1 MTERKTDAMISEL
14 KEKIG
19 NDTEEYHYVIDKVSL
34 DGDYVKVIINDE
46 ETETV
51 FILSAIEYFD
61 LGYRIS
67 QRITQEDYEKL
78 RRLHAYSYAYR
89 RCINKIAAH
98 DQSVQEIREFLDKS
112 ASIDDADQNRIVD
125 DLIRKGL
132 LDDERLVET
141 QFEYDQLK
149 LHGRRKIAYD
159 LKKRGVDPLLVD
171 REMDLRGIPNSP
183 VNSRAEAVIT
193 LVIIRLPLGDHRRS
207 SNRRSFNGLIS
218 DNDLGGEFR
227 PEEGPVR
234 CQHLIISH
242 VFSRSLGGKHAHGN
256 IYSRSRNGKGR
267 DRNRIRAHVIAVCE
281 DDGIAFIPLAGTV
294 IIDPPGLGEGL
305 SGVDL

>member
-89 RCINKIAAH
+89 RCINKIAAN

-112 ASIDDADQNRIVD
+112 ASIDDADQNRIVN

-171 REMDLRGIPNSP
+171 EYADKVDFDEELERGLQKAESLLKTMNMKSYREVQQRLRNKLSDAGYE
-183 VNSRAEAVIT
+183 REAVNAIMNELDHQKNDDEEISSLRHHLEKAAVRYGRKYT
-193 LVIIRLPLGDHRRS
+193 GSQLKQKLYAYLVSRGFSGEDIKTELSRYLQE
-207 SNRRSFNGLIS
+207 S
-218 DNDLGGEFR
+218 DEN
-227 PEEGPVR
+227 
-234 CQHLIISH
+234 
-242 VFSRSLGGKHAHGN
+242 
-256 IYSRSRNGKGR
+256 
-267 DRNRIRAHVIAVCE
+267 E
-281 DDGIAFIPLAGTV
+281 DQGI
-294 IIDPPGLGEGL
+294 
-305 SGVDL
+305 

>member
-112 ASIDDADQNRIVD
+112 ASIDDADQNRIVN

-171 REMDLRGIPNSP
+171 EYADKVDFDEELERGLQKAESLLKTMNMKSYREVQQRLRNKLSDAGYE
-183 VNSRAEAVIT
+183 REAVNAIMNELDHQKNDDEEISSLRHHLEKAAVRYGRKYT
-193 LVIIRLPLGDHRRS
+193 GSQLKQKLYAYLVSRGFSGEDIKTELSRYLQE
-207 SNRRSFNGLIS
+207 S
-218 DNDLGGEFR
+218 DEN
-227 PEEGPVR
+227 
-234 CQHLIISH
+234 
-242 VFSRSLGGKHAHGN
+242 
-256 IYSRSRNGKGR
+256 
-267 DRNRIRAHVIAVCE
+267 E
-281 DDGIAFIPLAGTV
+281 DQGI
-294 IIDPPGLGEGL
+294 
-305 SGVDL
+305 

>member
-19 NDTEEYHYVIDKVSL
+19 NDTEEYPYVIDKVSL

-67 QRITQEDYEKL
+67 QKITQEDYEKL

-89 RCINKIAAH
+89 RCISKIAAH

-171 REMDLRGIPNSP
+171 EYADKVDFDEEVKRGLQKAESLLKSMNMRSYRE
-183 VNSRAEAVIT
+183 V
-193 LVIIRLPLGDHRRS
+193 
-207 SNRRSFNGLIS
+207 
-218 DNDLGGEFR
+218 
-227 PEEGPVR
+227 
-234 CQHLIISH
+234 QQ
-242 VFSRSLGGKHAHGN
+242 
-256 IYSRSRNGKGR
+256 
-267 DRNRIRAHVIAVCE
+267 RIRNKLSDAGYDRETVNAIMNELDYQKNDDEEISSLRHHLEKAAVRYGRKYTGSQLKQKLYAYLVSRGFSGE
-281 DDGIAFIPLAGTV
+281 DIKTELSRYLQESDENEDQGI
-294 IIDPPGLGEGL
+294 
-305 SGVDL
+305 

>member
-19 NDTEEYHYVIDKVSL
+19 NDTEEYPYVIDKVSL

-67 QRITQEDYEKL
+67 QRITQEDCEKL

-171 REMDLRGIPNSP
+171 EYADKVDFDEEVERGLQKAESLLKSMNMRSYREVQQRLRNKLSDAGYD
-183 VNSRAEAVIT
+183 REAVNAIMNKLDHQKNDDEEISSLRHHLEKAAVSYGRKYIGSQLKQKLYAY
-193 LVIIRLPLGDHRRS
+193 LVSRGFSGEDIKTELSRYLQE
-207 SNRRSFNGLIS
+207 S
-218 DNDLGGEFR
+218 DEN
-227 PEEGPVR
+227 
-234 CQHLIISH
+234 
-242 VFSRSLGGKHAHGN
+242 
-256 IYSRSRNGKGR
+256 
-267 DRNRIRAHVIAVCE
+267 E
-281 DDGIAFIPLAGTV
+281 DQGI
-294 IIDPPGLGEGL
+294 
-305 SGVDL
+305 

>member
-1 MTERKTDAMISEL
+1 MISEL

-19 NDTEEYHYVIDKVSL
+19 NDTEEYPYVIDKVSL

-149 LHGRRKIAYD
+149 LHGRRKIAHD

-171 REMDLRGIPNSP
+171 EYADKVDFDEEVERGLQKAESLLKSMNMRSYREVQQRLRNKLSDAGYD
-183 VNSRAEAVIT
+183 REAVNAIMNKLDHQKNDDEEISSLRHHLEKAAVRYGRKYT
-193 LVIIRLPLGDHRRS
+193 GSQLKQKLYAYLVSRGFSGEDIKTELSRYLQE
-207 SNRRSFNGLIS
+207 S
-218 DNDLGGEFR
+218 DEN
-227 PEEGPVR
+227 
-234 CQHLIISH
+234 
-242 VFSRSLGGKHAHGN
+242 
-256 IYSRSRNGKGR
+256 
-267 DRNRIRAHVIAVCE
+267 E
-281 DDGIAFIPLAGTV
+281 DQGI
-294 IIDPPGLGEGL
+294 
-305 SGVDL
+305 